1 MVKVDAVR
9 IDGDWRERQSRE
21 FKALPGERKARLF
34 HPGFLPFEIQNP
46 KRQSQLGGISP
57 GDDDL
62 RWRAVDAAGHGE
74 IACDLAP
81 ELELATRIRIE
92 GCRARYAPG
101 SFCAGE
107 RDDRCRYGLRRWDG
121 EAERRL
127 GKEGCNR

>member
-1 MVKVDAVR
+1 MVNVDAVR

-46 KRQSQLGGISP
+46 KRQSQPGGISP

-81 ELELATRIRIE
+81 ALELATRIRI
-92 GCRARYAPG
+92 
-101 SFCAGE
+101 
-107 RDDRCRYGLRRWDG
+107 DRKSVVSGKSVSVRVALGGRRSIKKKKI
-121 EAERRL
+121 R
-127 GKEGCNR
+127 